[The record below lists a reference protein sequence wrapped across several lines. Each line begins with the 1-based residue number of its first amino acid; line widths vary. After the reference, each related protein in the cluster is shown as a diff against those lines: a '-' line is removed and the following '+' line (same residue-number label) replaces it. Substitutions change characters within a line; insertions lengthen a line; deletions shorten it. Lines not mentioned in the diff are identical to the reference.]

1 MTANSR
7 FAVSL
12 HVLAYLAFRRGEA
25 VSSAEIAE
33 SVDTHAV
40 VIRRLLSALTRAK
53 LVKSTKGAA
62 GGFSL
67 AIEPTAVT
75 LLEVYRAMNP
85 QPDRGLKHFSP
96 NQACPIGAE
105 IESVL
110 EAIFQRAR
118 AKMEA
123 ELSQISLADLH
134 AQLAAV
140 CDGKR

>member
-40 VIRRLLSALTRAK
+40 VIRRLLSALTKAK
-53 LVKSTKGAA
+53 LVKATKGAA

-67 AIEPTAVT
+67 AIDPCEVT
-75 LLEVYRAMNP
+75 LLAVYRAMNP
-85 QPDRGLKHFSP
+85 QPDRGLRHFAP
-96 NQACPIGAE
+96 NQECPIGAE

-110 EAIFQRAR
+110 DAVFRRAR

-134 AQLAAV
+134 AQLAAM
-140 CDGKR
+140 CSGKK